1 MISLKNKLQMEKN
14 KILLLF
20 PDGVGIR
27 NYLYSD
33 VFKSVEKDLI
43 LFHNFDQQTVEVIKQ
58 NTLID
63 EEIVIP
69 NYKESVKEKF
79 LRELICLSRLNYNH
93 KKVNNVTLLTNW
105 NWNQKAFSKKLF
117 YKLIEKIAPFFK
129 DYSDI
134 LKLEEKY
141 QRAIRQNP
149 FYNEVKDIFRRVQ
162 PYSVFCSHQR
172 ALKAATVFAAAA
184 DLGIKTTT
192 VIYSWDNL
200 PKARMALR
208 ADNYL
213 VWSDYMKKEL
223 KLYYPEIALEK
234 IHITG
239 TPQFEFYK
247 EEKNIIDKEIFYHRY
262 NLDVNK
268 KIICFSGD
276 DTKTSPDD
284 PDYLKDIAE
293 MLVKGSLQNE
303 YQILLRRCP
312 VDFSGRFD
320 VVLNQYKDLIKEAP
334 PLWYFNSS
342 KEWITVYPSFEDVK
356 LLVSTAFYSDIVVNV
371 GSTMAFDFAMFNKPC
386 VFINY
391 DQLNKRIKNWS
402 VKTIYKFQHFKST
415 PNQDAVIWL
424 NNKEEIIDKIIYKKD
439 WNSTNS
445 LMEWV
450 NIIVGETNNNA
461 SVNISCILNNVE
473 ENKKI

>member
-1 MISLKNKLQMEKN
+1 MDKN

-33 VFKSVEKDLI
+33 VFKKEKDDLI
-43 LFHNFDQQTVEVIKQ
+43 LFHNFDQETVEIIKH
-58 NTLID
+58 NISID
-63 EEIVIP
+63 NDIVIP

-79 LRELICLSRLNYNH
+79 LRELICLSRLKYNH
-93 KKVNNVTLLTNW
+93 KKVNNTTLLTNW
-105 NWNQKAFSKKLF
+105 NWNQKTFSKKLF
-117 YKLIEKIAPFFK
+117 YKLIQKSAPFFK

-134 LKLEEKY
+134 IKLEEKY

-149 FYNEVKDIFRRVQ
+149 FYNEVKDILRKVQ
-162 PYSVFCSHQR
+162 PDSIFCSHQR
-172 ALKAATVFAAAA
+172 ALKAATIFAVAA
-184 DLGIKTTT
+184 DLEINTTT

-200 PKARMALR
+200 PKARLALR

-213 VWSDYMKKEL
+213 VWSDYMKNEME
-223 KLYYPEIALEK
+223 LYYPEIPLES
-234 IHITG
+234 IHLTG

-247 EEKNIIDKEIFYHRY
+247 EEKNIIDKEIFYQRY
-262 NLDVNK
+262 NLDLNK

-284 PDYLKDIAE
+284 PNYLKDIAE
-293 MLVKGSLQNE
+293 ELVKANLQNQ

-320 VVLNQYKDLIKEAP
+320 VVVNQYKDLIKEAP
-334 PLWYFNSS
+334 PLWHFNSS
-342 KEWITVYPSFEDVK
+342 KVWSAVYPSIDDVK

-391 DQLNKRIKNWS
+391 DQRNKKVKDWS
-402 VKTIYKFQHFKST
+402 VKTIYQFQHFKSM

-424 NNKEEIIDKIIYKKD
+424 NSKEGIVNKLTTIKMSSPAMIKWKEKVLGDYKSSSLKIREAI
-439 WNSTNS
+439 
-445 LMEWV
+445 
-450 NIIVGETNNNA
+450 
-461 SVNISCILNNVE
+461 
-473 ENKKI
+473 KIN